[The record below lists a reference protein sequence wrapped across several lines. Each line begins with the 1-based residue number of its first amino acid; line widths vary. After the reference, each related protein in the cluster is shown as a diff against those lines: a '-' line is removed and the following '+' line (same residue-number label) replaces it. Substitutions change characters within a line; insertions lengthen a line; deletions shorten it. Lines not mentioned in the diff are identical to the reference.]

1 MENHLLNGQA
11 SAGPYLLIGSNIRF
25 LAENAVKHGH
35 DVVTVDYYGDWD
47 TRKLAPN
54 RSILRDGDGVMSLL
68 SLVRLAGGIAN
79 NGVVYG
85 PGFENDIVALRGLQR
100 LGRVLGCELK
110 SARSARNPESLI
122 RAAATWG
129 FKFPETLL
137 ERREPPSDGKWLIK
151 PLNSLGGGGV
161 FFHGAPGGEPE
172 GPYLIQKFTEG
183 IPSSVAVVSNGSDAA
198 ILGVMTQIVGD
209 PAFGAS
215 NFRFVGNVYP
225 HPFAGDIIERV
236 TEMAEALTLE
246 FDLKG
251 LWGFDFIYDG
261 GVTLLEV
268 NPRPTA
274 GMGLLGACSQSDLLG
289 LHVDSL
295 LRNASDRIIDF
306 APARRYTGHA
316 RVFAEADSAFTGT
329 EEWSQAGAR
338 DIPDNGDI
346 IRAGS
351 PILTVTASANTYAG
365 VMSELKA
372 QAARLRLSL
381 AAPKAQAF

>member
-1 MENHLLNGQA
+1 MENSRLNGQVP
-11 SAGPYLLIGSNIRF
+11 GPYLLIGSNIRF

-54 RSILRDGDGVMSLL
+54 RSILRDGDGVMSML
-68 SLVRLAGGIAN
+68 SLLRLAD
-79 NGVVYG
+79 GVQNSGVIYG

-110 SARSARNPESLI
+110 AARNSRNPDSLI
-122 RAAATWG
+122 RAASTWG

-137 ERREPPSDGKWLIK
+137 EKRRPVSEGKWLVK
-151 PLNSLGGGGV
+151 PLASLGGGGV
-161 FFHGAPGGEPE
+161 FMLGSRPGEPE
-172 GPYLIQKFTEG
+172 GPYLLQKFTEG

-198 ILGVMTQIVGD
+198 VLGIMTQIVGD

-215 NFRFVGNVYP
+215 EFRFVGNVYP
-225 HPFAGDIIERV
+225 HPFYEEILEKT
-236 TEMAEALTLE
+236 TEIAEALTLE

-274 GMGLLGACSQSDLLG
+274 GMGLLGSCSQSDLLG

-295 LRNASDRIIDF
+295 LRNVSDRIIDF

-316 RVFAEADSAFTGT
+316 RVFAEADGVFAGT
-329 EEWSQAGAR
+329 EEWSQMGAK
-338 DIPDNGDI
+338 DIPENGSV

-351 PILTVTASANTYAG
+351 PILTVTASAPSYYG
-365 VMSELKA
+365 VMAGLKT
-372 QAARLRLSL
+372 QAAKLRRAMDTRKVPAL
-381 AAPKAQAF
+381 